1 MSANFNSK
9 SKHTKYLFVDAS
21 YFIFF
26 RYHALKNWWKLAKK
40 DESQECSATN
50 AAFVAKFKE
59 LFVSKFKEIF
69 KKLKLD
75 PKETKVFVGKDCFQH
90 EIWRNQ
96 HTTGYKDGR
105 VENNEIG
112 AFFKMIYAD
121 RMFTTIPGIDVTLL
135 EYPSLEA
142 DDCIALA
149 VKKLYAN
156 DVANDNIVSRK
167 YFIITSD
174 HDYGQLLSPDAS
186 IVLYNLKYKD
196 LCDGKKVFED
206 GKKNLFVKVCSGDKS
221 DNIPSI
227 FPKCGFVT
235 ACKMYEDA
243 ELLMKKTADPTSKIQ
258 MAKNNLIINFDCI
271 PQDLQRGFYEM
282 YPMF

>member
-1 MSANFNSK
+1 MSAKTEN
-9 SKHTKYLFVDAS
+9 KYLFVDAS
-21 YFIFF
+21 YYIFF
-26 RYHALKNWWKLAKK
+26 RYHALRNWWKLAKK
-40 DESQECSATN
+40 DESQECSALN
-50 AAFVAKFKE
+50 APFVAKFKE
-59 LFVSKFKEIF
+59 LFASKFKEIF

-112 AFFKMIYAD
+112 AFFKMIYAEH
-121 RMFTTIPGIDVTLL
+121 MFTTIPGIDVTLL

-156 DVANDNIVSRK
+156 DVATDNIMTHK

-186 IVLYNLKYKD
+186 IVLYNLKYKN

-221 DNIPSI
+221 DNIPAI
-227 FPKCGFVT
+227 FPKPATGMSC
-235 ACKMYEDA
+235 
-243 ELLMKKTADPTSKIQ
+243 
-258 MAKNNLIINFDCI
+258 
-271 PQDLQRGFYEM
+271 
-282 YPMF
+282 